1 MYLGIYE
8 GERRVVCD
16 LCHILRFWVLERGLV
31 ITGDQVAVNY
41 AENVMGVT
49 EQQTDKRNTRY
60 RSTEAIHNSVY
71 RYIARV
77 PLRWSILT
85 RAARWS

>member
-41 AENVMGVT
+41 AEHVMGVT
-49 EQQTDKRNTRY
+49 AQQTRQTEHPLPEY
-60 RSTEAIHNSVY
+60 RGH
-71 RYIARV
+71 
-77 PLRWSILT
+77 P
-85 RAARWS
+85 